1 MPPKCTVKDCSSR
14 PDQPDPPRQRRGQK
28 ETQAAQ
34 HDTEIASNNPPK
46 QRQGRKGTQPAE
58 QNTGTDKLASNPM
71 EPEEQ
76 KQKKP
81 QAKGHPCTKNSIPT
95 DTPIEND
102 QQSLNTGPS
111 TCKWAQKD
119 EEITMEGPEND
130 SMTWKQPKNT
140 DMSGEVK
147 KRNEVAAIRDPV
159 PNRPGW
165 NVHPATPKWT
175 CRTAQ
180 EVAAEREAQKQ
191 ATEEKIQEGERA
203 KELLAQ
209 MNVNEGLEDE
219 QMLTKNPQWLSA
231 AIHKQGG
238 KCLDESE
245 DGEDFDFTTVN
256 QESYSDDLSDEPQA
270 ETGKGVSDQVQ

>member
-1 MPPKCTVKDCSSR
+1 
-14 PDQPDPPRQRRGQK
+14 
-28 ETQAAQ
+28 
-34 HDTEIASNNPPK
+34 
-46 QRQGRKGTQPAE
+46 
-58 QNTGTDKLASNPM
+58 M

-81 QAKGHPCTKNSIPT
+81 QAKGRPRTKNSIPT
-95 DTPIEND
+95 DNPIEND

-111 TCKWAQKD
+111 MRKRARKD

-130 SMTWKQPKNT
+130 STTWKRPKNT

-147 KRNEVAAIRDPV
+147 KPNEVAAIRDPL
-159 PNRPGW
+159 PNRPGR
-165 NVHPATPKWT
+165 NVHPATPKRT
-175 CRTAQ
+175 RRTAQ

-191 ATEEKIQEGERA
+191 AIEEKIREGERA

-219 QMLTKNPQWLSA
+219 QMLTKNPQRLSA
-231 AIHKQGG
+231 AIRKRGR

-245 DGEDFDFTTVN
+245 DGEDFDFTAVN

-270 ETGKGVSDQVQ
+270 ETGKGVSDQVR